1 MPLSAFIS
9 TECIKFGRMSVDST
23 GASGLRA
30 TYALQQMH
38 ADLCLWD
45 LGTEEAPYVIWLVQD
60 HKHDFDVTRLASVL
74 EKGAKIVQR
83 HSIKV
88 CRTFTQS
95 ISQKHFSENTITLY
109 LRKIFWLALG
119 AWKQETMEVFL
130 IKVTWCT
137 NFVK

>member
-1 MPLSAFIS
+1 MLIAQVQVGYVQHMRCSKCMLIYVCEISAQKS
-9 TECIKFGRMSVDST
+9 
-23 GASGLRA
+23 A
-30 TYALQQMH
+30 
-38 ADLCLWD
+38 
-45 LGTEEAPYVIWLVQD
+45 APYVIWLVRD

-109 LRKIFWLALG
+109 LRKIF
-119 AWKQETMEVFL
+119 
-130 IKVTWCT
+130 
-137 NFVK
+137 